1 MKINS
6 IFWGNPKISDYDLIL
21 DYYSGTKINSIKTS
35 SVPLAQ
41 YWKKPEKA
49 LKILSK
55 YLNIPIENTEI
66 YFEYPTKSFG
76 KNRSS
81 MSDIMIISDRI
92 KIAIEA
98 KYTEYK
104 KMKYQTIKDW
114 KKEGDSDNRD
124 QVLNHWM
131 KIIAPFSNIE
141 SSSIDEIPYQFFHRT
156 ASACCENKNI
166 ACVLYQIFWD
176 IETQEKL
183 TKFLEYLKKSIKLIK
198 PNNKLIYN
206 IQKIRVNQIK
216 DIDKNYVFQK
226 IKTDEIYKF
235 GDIEWVNV

>member
-6 IFWGNPKISDYDLIL
+6 ILWGNPKKSDYNLIL

-49 LKILSK
+49 LNILSK
-55 YLNIPIENTEI
+55 YLNIPIENPDI
-66 YFEYPTKSFG
+66 YFEYPTKSFD

-92 KIAIEA
+92 KIAVEA

-114 KKEGDSDNRD
+114 KKEGDFNNRE
-124 QVLNHWM
+124 QVINHWM
-131 KIIAPFSNIE
+131 KMITPFCEIE
-141 SSSIDEIPYQFFHRT
+141 SSFIDEIPYQFFHRT
-156 ASACCENKNI
+156 ASVCNGKPENS
-166 ACVLYQIFWD
+166 VVVYQLFWD
-176 IETQEKL
+176 NETLK
-183 TKFLEYLKKSIKLIK
+183 YLASFISDLKTYIKLISPK
-198 PNNKLIYN
+198 PNLQYLIHTIETFQEINCNKNEVFQLMKSKRIYRFGNEKLILA
-206 IQKIRVNQIK
+206 
-216 DIDKNYVFQK
+216 
-226 IKTDEIYKF
+226 
-235 GDIEWVNV
+235 